1 MTDGVHSGVPSVQQ
15 ALLAGLRDQ
24 GLNQIAADPGGE
36 AAAYARQALD
46 RLCTDIADPT
56 VDQALLAECTD
67 LFAAL
72 DGDAVRDRDRAQRT
86 TSAIALQRA
95 LTERLRDRDAD
106 DDDDDDDVTVW
117 RRAAQTGARLRAAI
131 EAGRPPQRS
140 VPPGERVAIT
150 AERLTEYLRSRLP
163 GAESVNV
170 IDLDVLAGGRSKIT
184 MFARLSG
191 LPGLTEIALRQDV
204 LTGLVDSIGGA
215 TRVADEWPLLAAAFA
230 AGLPVAEPIWLEPAE
245 TTLGPPLMI
254 TRKLPGSA
262 PGDWR
267 GFYEPTDRRTAAA
280 AKQLAHELGRLHS
293 LDVEALDLPGY
304 PAAPARDRLLREI
317 DYRWSKWQQDTL
329 QPYPVI
335 DCAFERLRRECQSG
349 LGGPA
354 LVHGDVLP
362 HNLLVEDGRL
372 TALLDWEFAHI
383 GDPAEDLAYCRSAVS
398 AALPWEDFLAAYQ
411 DAGGVVVDERR
422 LAIFELFA
430 LVRNS
435 SLLAGAVRLYRDGI
449 VDFTTGALAHVSLP
463 TMEIHLGALLE
474 ALDAIV
480 SV

>member
-1 MTDGVHSGVPSVQQ
+1 VADGVHSGVPSVQQ

-24 GLNQIAADPGGE
+24 GLQQVAADPAGE

-67 LFAAL
+67 LFAEL
-72 DGDAVRDRDRAQRT
+72 DGGAVRDRDRDQHT

-95 LTERLRDRDAD
+95 LTERLRDRGAD
-106 DDDDDDDVTVW
+106 DDDPTVW

-131 EAGRPPQRS
+131 EAGRPPQRC
-140 VPPGERVAIT
+140 VPPGEQTAIT
-150 AERLTEYLRSRLP
+150 AERLTEYLRTRLP

-170 IDLDVLAGGRSKIT
+170 IDLDVLAGGRSKTT

-191 LPGLTEIALRQDV
+191 HPGLTEIALRQDM

-215 TRVADEWPLLAAAFA
+215 TRVADEWPLLGAAFA

-254 TRKLPGSA
+254 TRKLAGSA

-280 AKQLAHELGRLHS
+280 ALQLARELGRLHS

-383 GDPAEDLAYCRSAVS
+383 GDPAEDLAYCRPAVS

-411 DAGGVVVDERR
+411 DAGGAAVDERR
-422 LAIFELFA
+422 LAIFGLFA

-463 TMEIHLGALLE
+463 TMEIYLGALLE
-474 ALDAIV
+474 GLDAIV

>member
-1 MTDGVHSGVPSVQQ
+1 VADGAHSGVPSAQQ

-24 GLNQIAADPGGE
+24 GLQQVAADPLGE

-46 RLCTDIADPT
+46 RLCTDLADPP

-67 LFAAL
+67 LFAEL
-72 DGDAVRDRDRAQRT
+72 DGDLVRDRGRDEHTA
-86 TSAIALQRA
+86 SAVALQRA
-95 LTERLRDRDAD
+95 LTERLRERGAQD
-106 DDDDDDDVTVW
+106 DDAMVW
-117 RRAAQTGARLRAAI
+117 RRAARTGARLRVAI
-131 EAGRPPQRS
+131 EAGRPPER
-140 VPPGERVAIT
+140 PAPLGEQVAIT
-150 AERLTEYLRSRLP
+150 AERLAEYLRARLP
-163 GAESVNV
+163 GAESVDV

-191 LPGLTEIALRQDV
+191 HPSLTEIALRQDV

-215 TRVADEWPLLAAAFA
+215 TRVADEWPVLAAAFA

-245 TTLGPPLMI
+245 TTLGPPLLI

-267 GFYEPTDRRTAAA
+267 GFYEPIDRRTAAA
-280 AKQLAHELGRLHS
+280 AMQLARELGRLHS
-293 LDVEALDLPGY
+293 LDVRALDLPGY
-304 PAAPARDRLLREI
+304 PAAPAQDRLLREI

-335 DCAFERLRRECQSG
+335 DCAFARLRRECQSG

-362 HNLLVEDGRL
+362 HNLLVDDGRL
-372 TALLDWEFAHI
+372 TGLLDWEFAHI
-383 GDPAEDLAYCRSAVS
+383 GDPAEDLAYCRAAVS
-398 AALPWEDFLAAYQ
+398 AALPWGDFLAAYQ
-411 DAGGVVVDERR
+411 DAGGAAVDERR
-422 LAIFELFA
+422 LAIFGLFA

-449 VDFTTGALAHVSLP
+449 VDFTTGALGHVSLP
-463 TMEIHLGALLE
+463 TMEIYLGALLE
-474 ALDAIV
+474 DLDAIV

>member
-1 MTDGVHSGVPSVQQ
+1 VADGAHSGMPSIQQ

-24 GLNQIAADPGGE
+24 GLQQVAADPVGE
-36 AAAYARQALD
+36 AAAYVGQALD
-46 RLCTDIADPT
+46 RLCTDLADPP

-67 LFAAL
+67 LFAEL
-72 DGDAVRDRDRAQRT
+72 DGDSVRDRGPDQHT
-86 TSAIALQRA
+86 TSAVALQRA
-95 LTERLRDRDAD
+95 LTDRLRERSAD
-106 DDDDDDDVTVW
+106 DDNASLW
-117 RRAAQTGARLRAAI
+117 RRAAQTGVRLRAAV
-131 EAGRPPQRS
+131 EAGRPPERHG
-140 VPPGERVAIT
+140 PPGERVAIT
-150 AERLTEYLRSRLP
+150 AERLTEYLRARLP
-163 GAESVNV
+163 GAESLDV

-191 LPGLTEIALRQDV
+191 HPSLTEIALRQDV

-215 TRVADEWPLLAAAFA
+215 TRVADEWPLLEAAFA
-230 AGLPVAEPIWLEPAE
+230 AGLPVAEPIWLEPVE
-245 TTLGPPLMI
+245 TMLGAPLLI

-267 GFYEPTDRRTAAA
+267 GFYAPTDPRTAAA
-280 AKQLAHELGRLHS
+280 AMQLARELGRLHS
-293 LDVEALDLPGY
+293 LDVRALDLPGY
-304 PAAPARDRLLREI
+304 PTAPAQDRLLREI

-349 LGGPA
+349 LGGPV

-362 HNLLVEDGRL
+362 HNLLVDDGRL
-372 TALLDWEFAHI
+372 TGLLDWEFAHI
-383 GDPAEDLAYCRSAVS
+383 GDPAEDLAYCRAAVS

-411 DAGGVVVDERR
+411 DAGGDAVDERR
-422 LAIFELFA
+422 LAIFGLFA

-449 VDFTTGALAHVSLP
+449 VDFTTGALGHASLP
-463 TMEIHLGALLE
+463 TMEMYLGALLE
-474 ALDAIV
+474 GLDAIV